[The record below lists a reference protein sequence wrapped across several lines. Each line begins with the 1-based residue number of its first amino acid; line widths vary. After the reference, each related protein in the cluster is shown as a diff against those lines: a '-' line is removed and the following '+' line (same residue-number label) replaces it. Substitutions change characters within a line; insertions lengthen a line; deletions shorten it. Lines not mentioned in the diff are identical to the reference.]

1 MSGVPDAAIA
11 ACPDYEAETCRA
23 ALRQVLAPFG
33 GLAWVKPGMRIAVK
47 ANLVSA
53 MKPERAA
60 TTHPMLLRVL
70 TEALVRR
77 GASVVV
83 GDSPGG
89 TYAAGHLNAVYRA
102 CGLAAVEE
110 AGGTLNRN
118 FAQREADLP
127 DARVAKHITYTA
139 YLDDADAIISFCK
152 LKSHGMLALSAATK
166 NLFGAIPGTIKP
178 EYHYRYPDPMDFAG
192 MLIDLNE
199 HFRPRL
205 YLVDAVVAM
214 EGNGPTGR
222 NAAPVRCA
230 AGRNEPTP
238 HRPAVRLTHRAEAG
252 ECADAARSGRARP
265 DAARPGAALR
275 CGGCRGLCLPGFP
288 DRPAWDGDGFWRA
301 GGAFGRLLGKTAALA
316 LRTRPGLKRALC
328 VGCGRVPRCLPGPM
342 PLRSQTAGAHRPAG
356 AASTASAV
364 RNSARGARCRCTAL

>member
-118 FAQREADLP
+118 FAQREA
-127 DARVAKHITYTA
+127 ARIAQ
-139 YLDDADAIISFCK
+139 LADFIASCDGGLSYEIRQAGKNLSGGQKQRLAIARAIIKDAPIYIFDDSF
-152 LKSHGMLALSAATK
+152 SALDFLTEK
-166 NLFGAIPGTIKP
+166 NLRTALNRRIAGRTQIVVTQRITSAMGADCIFV
-178 EYHYRYPDPMDFAG
+178 MDG
-192 MLIDLNE
+192 GC
-199 HFRPRL
+199 
-205 YLVDAVVAM
+205 LVDS
-214 EGNGPTGR
+214 GTH
-222 NAAPVRCA
+222 
-230 AGRNEPTP
+230 NE
-238 HRPAVRLTHRAEAG
+238 
-252 ECADAARSGRARP
+252 
-265 DAARPGAALR
+265 
-275 CGGCRGLCLPGFP
+275 
-288 DRPAWDGDGFWRA
+288 
-301 GGAFGRLLGKTAALA
+301 LL
-316 LRTRPGLKRALC
+316 
-328 VGCGRVPRCLPGPM
+328 
-342 PLRSQTAGAHRPAG
+342 
-356 AASTASAV
+356 
-364 RNSARGARCRCTAL
+364 ARCRIYREIYASQTGGDLQ

>member
-11 ACPDYEAETCRA
+11 ACPDYEAESCRA

-70 TEALVRR
+70 TEELVRR

-127 DARVAKHITYTA
+127 DARVAKHITYTPIWTTPTLSSA
-139 YLDDADAIISFCK
+139 SASSRAMACSPFPLRRRIFSVRSPAQSNRSIII
-152 LKSHGMLALSAATK
+152 
-166 NLFGAIPGTIKP
+166 AIP
-178 EYHYRYPDPMDFAG
+178 
-192 MLIDLNE
+192 
-199 HFRPRL
+199 
-205 YLVDAVVAM
+205 
-214 EGNGPTGR
+214 
-222 NAAPVRCA
+222 
-230 AGRNEPTP
+230 TP
-238 HRPAVRLTHRAEAG
+238 WT
-252 ECADAARSGRARP
+252 
-265 DAARPGAALR
+265 
-275 CGGCRGLCLPGFP
+275 LPG
-288 DRPAWDGDGFWRA
+288 
-301 GGAFGRLLGKTAALA
+301 
-316 LRTRPGLKRALC
+316 C
-328 VGCGRVPRCLPGPM
+328 
-342 PLRSQTAGAHRPAG
+342 S
-356 AASTASAV
+356 ST
-364 RNSARGARCRCTAL
+364 

>member
-11 ACPDYEAETCRA
+11 ACPDYEAETCRT
-23 ALRQVLAPFG
+23 ALRQELAPFG

-70 TEALVRR
+70 TEELVRR

-139 YLDDADAIISFCK
+139 YLDDADAVISFCK

-199 HFRPRL
+199 YFRPRL
-205 YLVDAVVAM
+205 YLMDAVVAM
-214 EGNGPTGR
+214 EGNGPT
-222 NAAPVRCA
+222 
-230 AGRNEPTP
+230 AGTPRPFGALLAGTNP
-238 HRPAVRLTHRAEAG
+238 HRIDLLCASLIGRKPAV
-252 ECADAARSGRARP
+252 
-265 DAARPGAALR
+265 
-275 CGGCRGLCLPGFP
+275 
-288 DRPAWDGDGFWRA
+288 
-301 GGAFGRLLGKTAALA
+301 
-316 LRTRPGLKRALC
+316 
-328 VGCGRVPRCLPGPM
+328 
-342 PLRSQTAGAHRPAG
+342 
-356 AASTASAV
+356 
-364 RNSARGARCRCTAL
+364 

>member
-1 MSGVPDAAIA
+1 MRADAAIA
-11 ACPDYEAETCRA
+11 ACPDYEPETCRT
-23 ALRQVLAPFG
+23 ALQQVLAPFG

-70 TEALVRR
+70 TEELVRR

-178 EYHYRYPDPMDFAG
+178 EYHYRYPDPMGFAG

-214 EGNGPTGR
+214 EGNGPT
-222 NAAPVRCA
+222 
-230 AGRNEPTP
+230 AGTPRPFGALLAGTNP
-238 HRPAVRLTHRAEAG
+238 HRIDLLCASLIGLKPENVPTLRAAAERGLTPLDPAQLCVAG
-252 ECADAARSGRARP
+252 DAAAFACPDFRIVQHGTGTDFGAR
-265 DAARPGAALR
+265 
-275 CGGCRGLCLPGFP
+275 GGT
-288 DRPAWDGDGFWRA
+288 
-301 GGAFGRLLGKTAALA
+301 FGRLLRYIYKNYRDIEASDVVSEGVLLTDVLINH
-316 LRTRPGLKRALC
+316 LRENSPIDYSNEGLQNIRRAE
-328 VGCGRVPRCLPGPM
+328 
-342 PLRSQTAGAHRPAG
+342 
-356 AASTASAV
+356 
-364 RNSARGARCRCTAL
+364 

>member
-1 MSGVPDAAIA
+1 MRADAAIA

-199 HFRPRL
+199 YFRPRL

-214 EGNGPTGR
+214 EGNGPT
-222 NAAPVRCA
+222 
-230 AGRNEPTP
+230 AGTPRPFGALLAGTNP
-238 HRPAVRLTHRAEAG
+238 HRIDLLCASLIGLKPENVPTLRAAAERGLTPLDPAQLCVAG
-252 ECADAARSGRARP
+252 DAAAFACPDFRIVQHGTGTDFGAR
-265 DAARPGAALR
+265 
-275 CGGCRGLCLPGFP
+275 
-288 DRPAWDGDGFWRA
+288 
-301 GGAFGRLLGKTAALA
+301 GGAFGRLLGKTA
-316 LRTRPGLKRALC
+316 G
-328 VGCGRVPRCLPGPM
+328 
-342 PLRSQTAGAHRPAG
+342 
-356 AASTASAV
+356 
-364 RNSARGARCRCTAL
+364 

>member
-11 ACPDYEAETCRA
+11 ACPNYEAETCRA

-70 TEALVRR
+70 TEELVRR

-110 AGGTLNRN
+110 AGGMLNRN

-139 YLDDADAIISFCK
+139 YLDDADAII
-152 LKSHGMLALSAATK
+152 
-166 NLFGAIPGTIKP
+166 
-178 EYHYRYPDPMDFAG
+178 
-192 MLIDLNE
+192 
-199 HFRPRL
+199 
-205 YLVDAVVAM
+205 
-214 EGNGPTGR
+214 
-222 NAAPVRCA
+222 
-230 AGRNEPTP
+230 
-238 HRPAVRLTHRAEAG
+238 
-252 ECADAARSGRARP
+252 
-265 DAARPGAALR
+265 
-275 CGGCRGLCLPGFP
+275 GF
-288 DRPAWDGDGFWRA
+288 
-301 GGAFGRLLGKTAALA
+301 
-316 LRTRPGLKRALC
+316 
-328 VGCGRVPRCLPGPM
+328 
-342 PLRSQTAGAHRPAG
+342 
-356 AASTASAV
+356 
-364 RNSARGARCRCTAL
+364 